1 MRIWQCNADDL
12 MQKFEFLFKEL
23 SVEEAYKEKAVKHNY
38 LTAGN

>member
-1 MRIWQCNADDL
+1 
-12 MQKFEFLFKEL
+12 MQKFEFFMEL